1 METEDENNLADERRT
16 PDSQFNNLASCGDR
30 PIEIGFRSQHRFAEG
45 ICAVGYR
52 CRLFWCKTP
61 ERKVKGQA
69 PLSEG
74 MREIEKDFALWLK

>member
-1 METEDENNLADERRT
+1 METEDENNLPTNDGGRIR
-16 PDSQFNNLASCGDR
+16 NLLTQQAAVNR
-30 PIEIGFRSQHRFAEG
+30 PIEIRFRSQHRFAEG

-69 PLSEG
+69 PSSDG
-74 MREIEKDFALWLK
+74 MREIEKDFSLWLK